1 MTFTQIMV
9 RQLIPG
15 ALFALLSAASQGATP
30 SSGFEGHW
38 ENPKHTTVVNVSLCG
53 GGQEYCAVVLK
64 ASAKTQENARKGG
77 TEHFI
82 GTEILRVHA
91 VGPGTFEGTAFDP
104 ESNRHVDATV
114 HLVGPGVMELKACA
128 LMGLI
133 CQEQRWTRVEDTR
146 SKVSTKARP
155 RHSAA
160 HRA

>member
-1 MTFTQIMV
+1 MTFTQIMA

-15 ALFALLSAASQGATP
+15 ALFTLLSAASQGATP

-128 LMGLI
+128 MMGLI
-133 CQEQRWTRVEDTR
+133 CQQQRWTRVDEAR
-146 SKVSTKARP
+146 SKASSRAKRRHPAARG
-155 RHSAA
+155 
-160 HRA
+160 